1 MKLTGGRGLRAGLSW
16 FVVLA
21 TWASACSPTPPRD
34 PAPPEADGGGD
45 AGIDV
50 TAPVDAA
57 DASVATDAGDA
68 TDATDAADAADAAPI
83 VLRPVG
89 GHVEAGGAV
98 VGAKV
103 TVLSPPMQTTTDA
116 SGNFTLNLPL
126 GAAVAIKVEAL
137 DATRLPM
144 IRGLVVGQSNRPRTF
159 YLTGPQELGALQ
171 SLGFTLDPAKAL
183 VEVDF
188 RNATQGG
195 YSVTLTAGGATLTPG
210 FGAALDGM
218 GVPRSTMVTLAG
230 GKGSTLY
237 LGDVAP
243 GTVSF
248 AAHTGDA
255 GLPCKPCDGPAL
267 PAQAGVVTWYDF
279 ECGLAT
285 DCL

>member
-1 MKLTGGRGLRAGLSW
+1 MKLAERGRGLRAALSCC
-16 FVVLA
+16 VLVTA
-21 TWASACSPTPPRD
+21 WVLACSPTPSSD
-34 PAPPEADGGGD
+34 PTVAPQVDSGSD
-45 AGIDV
+45 AVVDSAV
-50 TAPVDAA
+50 PMDAA
-57 DASVATDAGDA
+57 DAYVAT
-68 TDATDAADAADAAPI
+68 DAADAAPI

-103 TVLSPPMQTTTDA
+103 TVLSPPMMTTTDA
-116 SGNFTLNLPL
+116 SGNFTFNLPL
-126 GAAVAIKVEAL
+126 GAAVVIKVEAL

-144 IRGLVVGQSNRPRTF
+144 IRGLVVGLTNRPRTF

-188 RNATQGG
+188 RNSTHGG
-195 YSVTLTAGGATLTPG
+195 YSVTLTGGGATLTPG

-218 GVPRSTMVTLAG
+218 GVPQSTMVTLAG
-230 GKGSTLY
+230 GTGSTLY

-243 GTVSF
+243 SNVSF
-248 AAHTGDA
+248 APHIGDA

-267 PAQAGVVTWYDF
+267 PTQAGVVTWYDF
-279 ECGLAT
+279 ECRSAT